1 MFLHCDETFT
11 AFLLCSKGLFNF
23 ALTAERKDFF
33 MMYLLLIVGFVLLI
47 KGADF
52 YVDGASSV
60 AGILKVPSVI
70 VGLTIVSIGTSC
82 PEAAVSI
89 TAGMSGNADISL
101 GKVIGSNLFNLLM
114 VIGICAIIKPV
125 PSPKDILRRDMFWN
139 VAVSVLMLVFMI
151 GLTISRLEGIILLAG
166 IVSYILVLIRSAKN
180 SQTEDEGLKIL
191 PVWLSI
197 IYIIGGVAAIIFG
210 GDFVVDNASKI
221 AEAFGMSK
229 TLVGLTI
236 VAIGTSL
243 PELVTSIVAAKK
255 GNSGIAIGNA
265 VGSSIFNILFIL
277 GIASA
282 LSPISVDKDLLVDA
296 AVLIAVSV
304 IVFIFARTGERTA
317 RAEGAVLVLI
327 YCAYTAYIIARCYA

>member
-1 MFLHCDETFT
+1 MFKPKQ
-11 AFLLCSKGLFNF
+11 KGSDP
-23 ALTAERKDFF
+23 K
-33 MMYLLLIVGFVLLI
+33 MMYLLLIVGFALLI

-52 YVDGASSV
+52 FVDGASSV

-89 TAGMSGNADISL
+89 SAGLAGSADISL
-101 GKVIGSNLFNLLM
+101 GNVIGSNMFNLLM

-125 PSPKDILRRDMFWN
+125 PSPKEILGRDMIWN
-139 VAVSVLMLVFMI
+139 IVCAVLMFVAMI
-151 GLTISRLEGIILLAG
+151 GLKVARYEGIILLAG
-166 IVSYILVLIRSAKN
+166 IVTYIIILVRSALKN
-180 SQTEDEGLKIL
+180 NAQEEEELKIL
-191 PVWLSI
+191 PIWLSI
-197 IYIIGGVAAIIFG
+197 IYIVGGAAAIMFG
-210 GDFVVDNASKI
+210 GDMVVDNASKI
-221 AEAFGMSK
+221 AETFGMSK

-277 GIASA
+277 GIASTLA
-282 LSPISVDKDLLVDA
+282 PISVDKDLLVDA
-296 AVLIAVSV
+296 AILIAVSMMAFVFAKTGKSTNRLEGV
-304 IVFIFARTGERTA
+304 IMVAC
-317 RAEGAVLVLI
+317 
-327 YCAYTAYIIARCYA
+327 YCGYTAYIIARCYA